1 MGYAKKIPSKN
12 RLARHLSAAF
22 VTCCPSRTCASG
34 AGAGPQ
40 VVDNQRLREEVVRL
54 CFLVRLCLFDVIGY
68 FHVLGIL
75 SKNYKNYKKHYL
87 PY

>member
-12 RLARHLSAAF
+12 RLARHLYAAF

-54 CFLVRLCLFDVIGY
+54 CFFGEI
-68 FHVLGIL
+68 VLI
-75 SKNYKNYKKHYL
+75 
-87 PY
+87 